1 MIPSVEDESYV
12 IVDEDEAPPILEL
25 ERPFE
30 EFVREQDLNFEEF
43 EVTTEDGY
51 ILKVHHVFSQ
61 AVQEWNEAYPNN
73 RAPVVFI

>member
-61 AVQEWNEAYPNN
+61 AV
-73 RAPVVFI
+73 